1 MNDSRPGSRRRAVVY
16 FAFGAL
22 ATLAAALLLV
32 QLFARQKAKVQ
43 AATEQQ
49 ATVANAGP
57 MIEVAIA
64 TRASGED
71 QLALLGEA
79 RPFQSATIYAKV
91 SGYLRQMNVDKG
103 DRVRA
108 NQLMAVIESPEVDKQ
123 YQAAVADAEN
133 KKLNAQRDATLVK
146 QQMISQQDADQ
157 AETDAKVAQANLEAL
172 ATMKAYEELRA
183 PFDGTVTARFADP
196 GALIQ
201 NAANSQT
208 SAQPVVAIAQ
218 TDRLRVYAYVDQAH
232 AAYINP
238 GDPAIITDPA
248 RPEVRIAAR
257 VARTSGEIDEKT
269 RTLLAEIDLDNPR
282 NRILAGSFV
291 QVQLAVRTPRYVEV
305 PSDCLIVHGDKNLV
319 AVVGSDNR
327 VHLRPVVVVDHTG
340 EKVRVL
346 SGVSEGERVARSLGD
361 AVPDGALVRPSSSG
375 TAAVHAGS

>member
-1 MNDSRPGSRRRAVVY
+1 MSESRPGGRRRAVLY
-16 FAFGAL
+16 FVLGAL
-22 ATLAAALLLV
+22 ATLAAALLLA
-32 QLFARQKAKVQ
+32 QLFARQKTKVQ

-49 ATVANAGP
+49 ASLANAGP

-64 TRASGED
+64 ARASGED
-71 QLALLGEA
+71 QVVLLGEA
-79 RPFQSATIYAKV
+79 RPFQSTTIYAKV

-123 YQAAVADAEN
+123 YQAGVADAEN

-172 ATMKAYEELRA
+172 ATMKSYEELRA
-183 PFDGTVTARFADP
+183 PFDGTVTARFVDP

-208 SAQPVVAIAQ
+208 SAQPVVSVAQ

-232 AAYINP
+232 AAYIHP
-238 GDPAIITDPA
+238 GDPAVITDPA
-248 RPEVRIAAR
+248 HPEIRIQAP
-257 VARTSGEIDEKT
+257 VTRTSGEIDEKT

-282 NRILAGSFV
+282 SRILPGSLV

-305 PSDCLIVHGDKNLV
+305 PSDCLIVHGETNLV

-361 AVPDGALVRPSSSG
+361 AVPDGGLVRP
-375 TAAVHAGS
+375 AAGAASVHAGS